1 MHIICRLLLY
11 VKKLIPSSA
20 HFCVLLQNVDVFHYC
35 VFALSANLVN
45 MGPGIFCSNQ
55 NFPFRLI
62 TLCLYIPM
70 SCMNT
75 FSKSMAVSWGFFRE
89 LFFYTPLTLKLFPSI
104 VIAILE
110 SRDFAYLHRILT
122 ELLSLLILL
131 SIILY
136 QVLFVCSSTN
146 FFWHLFHI
154 LISLF
159 SLSQPCVVLRCL
171 IVTYTWLKYFQCL
184 RCHS

>member
-1 MHIICRLLLY
+1 MTSEAVPSSSKESPILNAVFTSSPVKTSSAVGLSQVFIPVYWYAYNFLLLLY

-35 VFALSANLVN
+35 VFALSANLVK

-89 LFFYTPLTLKLFPSI
+89 LFF
-104 VIAILE
+104 ILRLLW
-110 SRDFAYLHRILT
+110 SCFHR
-122 ELLSLLILL
+122 S
-131 SIILY
+131 
-136 QVLFVCSSTN
+136 
-146 FFWHLFHI
+146 
-154 LISLF
+154 
-159 SLSQPCVVLRCL
+159 
-171 IVTYTWLKYFQCL
+171 WL
-184 RCHS
+184 